1 MKKYL
6 DLFFHS

>member
-6 DLFFHS
+6 RT

>member
-6 DLFFHS
+6 WTFHVL

>member
-6 DLFFHS
+6 W

>member
-6 DLFFHS
+6 LDQAT